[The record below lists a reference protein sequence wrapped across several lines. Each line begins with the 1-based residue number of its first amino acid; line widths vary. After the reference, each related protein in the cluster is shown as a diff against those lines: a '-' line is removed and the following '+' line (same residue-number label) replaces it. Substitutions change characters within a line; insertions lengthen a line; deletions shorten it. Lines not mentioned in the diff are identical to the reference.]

1 MHCSFIYMG
10 QGAPAKGNK
19 MNTELVITKYYV
31 TLPGMF
37 WNDHAMRCI
46 DDEDLAKI
54 APFKRGAR
62 VSVTLTVAQWEN
74 LRSDAAYYVECA
86 DQFDPE
92 YKPLIASARR
102 VLECTPRAAGYA
114 PTEVT
119 A

>member
-1 MHCSFIYMG
+1 MG
-10 QGAPAKGNK
+10 QGAPREGSQ
-19 MNTELVITKYYV
+19 MNTELVITEYYV

-62 VSVTLTVAQWEN
+62 VSVTLTVAQWDN